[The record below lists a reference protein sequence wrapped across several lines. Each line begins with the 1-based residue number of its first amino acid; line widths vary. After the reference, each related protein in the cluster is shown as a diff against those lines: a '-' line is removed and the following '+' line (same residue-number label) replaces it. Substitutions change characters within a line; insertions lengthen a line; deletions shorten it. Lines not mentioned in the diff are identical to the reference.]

1 MKTVLLPVFLFTILF
16 SNNVFAIHAYRTED
30 CTSKTH
36 ELYYTGNYPIGGMY
50 GIKLKGQEEDVSALP
65 LFDASETPNT
75 LEDAE
80 VIYKELFSAATK
92 KRRDK
97 DNCWFEHDEWK
108 SKKIIKILS
117 ISEES
122 SKKLKLKKGE
132 KIIFTCHES
141 TDYPSGNEC
150 DN

>member
-1 MKTVLLPVFLFTILF
+1 MKKILLPVFLFTTLF

-50 GIKLKGQEEDVSALP
+50 GIKLKDQEEETIALP

-75 LEDAE
+75 LEDAD
-80 VIYKELFSAATK
+80 VIYKEVFSVSTK
-92 KRRDK
+92 PRPGK
-97 DNCWFEHDEWK
+97 DNCWFDHEEWK

-122 SKKLKLKKGE
+122 SKKLNLKKGD
-132 KIIFTCHES
+132 KMVFTCKES

-150 DN
+150 D